1 MMNTGKKL
9 SVVMPAYNE
18 GEHIFENLKE
28 VSSIISGFMDD
39 YEIIAVNDGSVDN
52 TRQEIK
58 RYVRFGFAA
67 GSD

>member
-28 VSSIISGFMDD
+28 VSSII
-39 YEIIAVNDGSVDN
+39 
-52 TRQEIK
+52 
-58 RYVRFGFAA
+58 
-67 GSD
+67 